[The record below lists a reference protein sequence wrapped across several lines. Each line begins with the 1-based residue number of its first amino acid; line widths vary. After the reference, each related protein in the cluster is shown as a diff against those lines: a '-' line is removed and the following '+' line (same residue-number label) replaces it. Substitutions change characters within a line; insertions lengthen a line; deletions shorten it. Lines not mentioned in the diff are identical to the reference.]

1 VNVVLN
7 GERSKAFP
15 RRSKTRQDCQL
26 PLLFNRSLGVLAFF
40 QRRKSS
46 RKSSMSFPIGRE
58 ENSLFTNA
66 GIFKVE
72 VPTDSQK
79 KSILG
84 LISEFS

>member
-46 RKSSMSFPIGRE
+46 MSFPIGRE